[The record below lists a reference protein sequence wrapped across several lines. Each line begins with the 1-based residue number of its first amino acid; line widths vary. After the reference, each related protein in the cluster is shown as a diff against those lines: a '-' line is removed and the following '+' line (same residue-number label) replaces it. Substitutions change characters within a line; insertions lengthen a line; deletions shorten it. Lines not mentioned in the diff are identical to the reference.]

1 RLIARQGGRQVNHEL
16 ARLMTEA
23 AVDGP
28 ADEPLRLAFGLAC
41 ANRVRHLLEDAR
53 AVQCLDA
60 LQDHVAGRCVG
71 DRFAQARESIVEVAR
86 GHRGSHSIDG
96 TAHAAVSATYSVA
109 NALAGRALDAANYA
123 AYATVYAYGG
133 YAISEPAA
141 FTPEFE
147 WQVAKWAE
155 LIRARVESFA
165 TVAQGSHFRT

>member
-1 RLIARQGGRQVNHEL
+1 MNHEL

-23 AVDGP
+23 GVEGP

-41 ANRVRHLLEDAR
+41 VNRVRHLLEDPR

-60 LQDHVAGRCVG
+60 LQDHVSGNCVA
-71 DRFAQARESIVEVAR
+71 DRFAQAREAIAEIAR
-86 GHRGSHSIDG
+86 GHRGSNSIDG

-133 YAISEPAA
+133 YAISDPAA
-141 FTPEFE
+141 FAPEFE
-147 WQVAKWAE
+147 WQVARWSE
-155 LIRARVESFA
+155 LIRARGESFA
-165 TVAQGSHFRT
+165 TLAQDKHFRT